1 MKGGAEDGRIAGIH
15 RDRCVGSRNGI
26 QDQRRNLV
34 MESRVVGYLD
44 QGSLLVATVCNA
56 DLCREFPKI
65 KKLRESIT
73 VEQATWLQEEHNK
86 ASHE

>member
-1 MKGGAEDGRIAGIH
+1 
-15 RDRCVGSRNGI
+15 
-26 QDQRRNLV
+26 

-44 QGSLLVATVCNA
+44 QGSLLVATACNA
-56 DLCREFPKI
+56 DLCGTYPKFQ
-65 KKLRESIT
+65 KLRESIT